1 MSTLLLV
8 ALAAA
13 PEPVTI
19 VRKHAVGQKYGLEYT
34 NVLSQ
39 PKTTKTFKG
48 TAVVKSVEEKTV
60 NLDATVDSL
69 EWNGPDG
76 KRSGSGV
83 KLKVAVHEGAVSA
96 TVVSPGTLGEDA
108 DFELTA
114 FEQMLGDLCMPP
126 KGPFYAKTPVVG
138 RTTWDLLSKPG
149 PIAKLRSAPSKDAQ
163 ADADV
168 LSCDLTI
175 SVEDGFTG
183 ERTGRAKVP
192 VAQGKF
198 VDQKQTLKVKKL

>member
-1 MSTLLLV
+1 MLTLLLV
-8 ALAAA
+8 TLAAA

-19 VRKHAVGQKYGLEYT
+19 VRKHTVGQKYALEYS
-34 NVLSQ
+34 NVLSK
-39 PKTTKTFKG
+39 PKTSKTFKA

-126 KGPFYAKTPVVG
+126 KGPFYAKKPFAD
-138 RTTWDLLSKPG
+138 RSTWELLSTPG
-149 PIAKLRSAPSKDAQ
+149 PIAKLRSAPSKEAEG
-163 ADADV
+163 DADV
-168 LSCDLTI
+168 LTCDLTI
-175 SVEDGFTG
+175 SADDGFSG

-198 VDQKQTLKVKKL
+198 VDQTQTLKVKKL